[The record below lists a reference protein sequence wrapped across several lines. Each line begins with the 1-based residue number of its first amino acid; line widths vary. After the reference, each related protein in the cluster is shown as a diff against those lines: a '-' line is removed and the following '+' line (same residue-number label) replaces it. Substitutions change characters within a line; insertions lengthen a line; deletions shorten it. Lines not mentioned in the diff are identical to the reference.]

1 MEDIYPKFFGR
12 FTFTAYHYNKHPA
25 ESMLCVSDLG
35 RHCIPPIEH
44 AVVGGRERGG
54 RAVGK
59 DFRNRASGRP
69 VILTLRKEV
78 PVFIPERGDIRPE
91 LQEAGGVCP
100 GLMFLFGRVVYSLVF
115 FREQGGTWTVGL
127 GRWNFLWGIGTG
139 KWKHSY

>member
-1 MEDIYPKFFGR
+1 MLI
-12 FTFTAYHYNKHPA
+12 TQTITQNISTARSRTKK
-25 ESMLCVSDLG
+25 
-35 RHCIPPIEH
+35 
-44 AVVGGRERGG
+44 

-91 LQEAGGVCP
+91 LQEAGGACP
-100 GLMFLFGRVVYSLVF
+100 GLVFLFGRVVYSLGF